1 MKNHLQGLHKALQN
15 KKNFFKKSLDKSAP
29 ICYNIVT
36 VKRENKLSNKKQK
49 EVIKMVVAELMEI
62 LAGMPADAEV
72 HVCAVYDSFC
82 AAGDQ
87 VDEVYME
94 DGAVVLFSEE

>member
-1 MKNHLQGLHKALQN
+1 
-15 KKNFFKKSLDKSAP
+15 
-29 ICYNIVT
+29 
-36 VKRENKLSNKKQK
+36 
-49 EVIKMVVAELMEI
+49 MVVAELMEI

-72 HVCAVYDSFC
+72 QICAEYDSGFAC
-82 AAGDQ
+82 AGDQ

>member
-1 MKNHLQGLHKALQN
+1 
-15 KKNFFKKSLDKSAP
+15 
-29 ICYNIVT
+29 
-36 VKRENKLSNKKQK
+36 
-49 EVIKMVVAELMEI
+49 MVVAELMEI

-72 HVCAVYDSFC
+72 HVCAVYDSGYAC
-82 AAGDQ
+82 AGDQ

>member
-1 MKNHLQGLHKALQN
+1 
-15 KKNFFKKSLDKSAP
+15 
-29 ICYNIVT
+29 
-36 VKRENKLSNKKQK
+36 
-49 EVIKMVVAELMEI
+49 MVVAELMEI

-72 HVCAVYDSFC
+72 QICAEYDSGC
-82 AAGDQ
+82 AYAGDQ

>member
-1 MKNHLQGLHKALQN
+1 M
-15 KKNFFKKSLDKSAP
+15 
-29 ICYNIVT
+29 
-36 VKRENKLSNKKQK
+36 K

-72 HVCAVYDSFC
+72 QICAEYDSGYAC
-82 AAGDQ
+82 AGDQ

>member
-1 MKNHLQGLHKALQN
+1 
-15 KKNFFKKSLDKSAP
+15 
-29 ICYNIVT
+29 
-36 VKRENKLSNKKQK
+36 
-49 EVIKMVVAELMEI
+49 MVVAELMEI

-72 HVCAVYDSFC
+72 QVCAVYDSFC

>member
-1 MKNHLQGLHKALQN
+1 
-15 KKNFFKKSLDKSAP
+15 
-29 ICYNIVT
+29 
-36 VKRENKLSNKKQK
+36 
-49 EVIKMVVAELMEI
+49 MVVAELMEI
-62 LAGMPADAEV
+62 LAGIPEDAEV